1 MDWLTAFI
9 LIRGAERII
18 IVLIGGAS
26 IWMGWRL
33 FAALGGDA
41 SQSAE
46 FGGASLTIKLQK
58 VGPGVF
64 FALFGSLLIAASF
77 WNLPKAS
84 DVAEASAQID
94 ATGGRREVSM
104 APSLPKRSAVSQ
116 SGASQGVA
124 ALDAAIAVAETTTA
138 PSAELIDALHRH
150 HTGLLAV
157 RQSLAAQP

>member
-33 FAALGGDA
+33 FAALGADA

-58 VGPGVF
+58 VGPGIF

-77 WNLPKAS
+77 WNPSKAS
-84 DVAEASAQID
+84 DIADAGARID
-94 ATGGRREVSM
+94 VTARHREVSM
-104 APSLPKRSAVSQ
+104 APTLPKRTDVSE
-116 SGASQGVA
+116 GVA
-124 ALDAAIAVAETTTA
+124 ALDAAIAIAETTAA
-138 PSAELIDALHRH
+138 PSAELLDALHRH
-150 HTGLLAV
+150 HIGLLSL
-157 RQSLAAQP
+157 RQSVAFQP